1 MKFSKKII
9 SAILAIVLIISSL
22 SISAFASE
30 ISDKK
35 ENVPLSEL
43 QASADDFISF
53 VTEELR
59 RESTDVITELESLNA
74 KYSALLLNADE
85 ETAGKLQ
92 ALITT
97 TNELIHDY
105 TFYENSTRGSFHLIY
120 SAEVAAAISAFNLLG
135 YDLSAE
141 LLIHARDNDALD
153 SFYSPVLGS
162 DVTVSSVF
170 TNIKNGSTNSGSASF
185 PNSGTTDEKDLYY
198 SIHSFNYRKSNS
210 GRVVI
215 IEDRYDY
222 AQGSMGS
229 SITGMVVNEMYK
241 AQEAG
246 VIVPYYTYIVE
257 KTTKSAQN
265 QFETVS
271 IDSVAE
277 RRMLYQ
283 NVVLGHSE
291 YKEYTMTFDTSGYKV
306 FQTFGNLDTKI
317 EIFNAQGT
325 SLTNGSGDDNG
336 YSTNSMVRYYCTAG
350 TTYKVRVSFF
360 SSSRAGEFMF
370 AVTPA
375 NGVLNSGSSTL
386 SSYEDIWAV
395 TGYTGYTFNTW
406 TVLNQTKFLTFTAP
420 SSGEYTF
427 EITSEYDTYIYVID
441 PRSFS
446 MWKDDRDFNDD
457 DGEGL
462 NPKIVRE
469 LETGVP
475 YLVVYSSYNIQN
487 SSAIGNISVHIG
499 KN

>member
-1 MKFSKKII
+1 
-9 SAILAIVLIISSL
+9 
-22 SISAFASE
+22 
-30 ISDKK
+30 
-35 ENVPLSEL
+35 
-43 QASADDFISF
+43 
-53 VTEELR
+53 
-59 RESTDVITELESLNA
+59 
-74 KYSALLLNADE
+74 
-85 ETAGKLQ
+85 
-92 ALITT
+92 
-97 TNELIHDY
+97 
-105 TFYENSTRGSFHLIY
+105 
-120 SAEVAAAISAFNLLG
+120 
-135 YDLSAE
+135 
-141 LLIHARDNDALD
+141 
-153 SFYSPVLGS
+153 
-162 DVTVSSVF
+162 
-170 TNIKNGSTNSGSASF
+170 
-185 PNSGTTDEKDLYY
+185 
-198 SIHSFNYRKSNS
+198 
-210 GRVVI
+210 
-215 IEDRYDY
+215 
-222 AQGSMGS
+222 
-229 SITGMVVNEMYK
+229 
-241 AQEAG
+241 
-246 VIVPYYTYIVE
+246 
-257 KTTKSAQN
+257 
-265 QFETVS
+265 
-271 IDSVAE
+271 
-277 RRMLYQ
+277 
-283 NVVLGHSE
+283 
-291 YKEYTMTFDTSGYKV
+291 
-306 FQTFGNLDTKI
+306 
-317 EIFNAQGT
+317 
-325 SLTNGSGDDNG
+325 
-336 YSTNSMVRYYCTAG
+336 MVRYYCTAG

>member
-1 MKFSKKII
+1 M
-9 SAILAIVLIISSL
+9 
-22 SISAFASE
+22 
-30 ISDKK
+30 
-35 ENVPLSEL
+35 
-43 QASADDFISF
+43 
-53 VTEELR
+53 
-59 RESTDVITELESLNA
+59 
-74 KYSALLLNADE
+74 
-85 ETAGKLQ
+85 
-92 ALITT
+92 
-97 TNELIHDY
+97 
-105 TFYENSTRGSFHLIY
+105 
-120 SAEVAAAISAFNLLG
+120 
-135 YDLSAE
+135 
-141 LLIHARDNDALD
+141 LIHARDNDALD

-469 LETGVP
+469 LEIGVP